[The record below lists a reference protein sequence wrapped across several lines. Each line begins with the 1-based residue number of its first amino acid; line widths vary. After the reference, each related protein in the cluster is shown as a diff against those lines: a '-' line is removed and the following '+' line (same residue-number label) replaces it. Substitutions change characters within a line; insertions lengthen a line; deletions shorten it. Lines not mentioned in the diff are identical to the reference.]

1 MKLLFD
7 HNLSPRLVD
16 KLVAIYPN
24 SQHVFLLGLDQADDR
39 ILWEYAKQNE
49 FIIVTRDADF
59 NELSILRGYPPKV
72 IWVRRGNCSTKQI
85 EEILRGN
92 LEDIQAFSENIDL
105 GVLTLY

>member
-16 KLVAIYPN
+16 RLADIYPN

-39 ILWEYAKQNE
+39 ILWEYAKEGE
-49 FIIVTRDADF
+49 FMVITRDADF

-72 IWVRRGNCSTKQI
+72 IWVRRGNCSTSQI
-85 EEILRGN
+85 EEILRVH
-92 LEDIQAFSENIDL
+92 LEDIQAFIENSDL

>member
-16 KLVAIYPN
+16 KLAVIYPN

-59 NELSILRGYPPKV
+59 NELSLHNQVK
-72 IWVRRGNCSTKQI
+72 
-85 EEILRGN
+85 
-92 LEDIQAFSENIDL
+92 
-105 GVLTLY
+105 

>member
-16 KLVAIYPN
+16 NLAAIYPN

-39 ILWEYAKQNE
+39 ILWEFAKQNE

-59 NELSILRGYPPKV
+59 NES
-72 IWVRRGNCSTKQI
+72 
-85 EEILRGN
+85 
-92 LEDIQAFSENIDL
+92 DL